1 MATPETRQ
9 RVESAKAPPLNN
21 NVAVVGGG
29 VAGMACALRLAQ
41 RGYKVTLSE
50 SAPMLGGNARPEKQ
64 PRTILRRL
72 SAPVSGMVCELLET
86 RVKMIWV

>member
-1 MATPETRQ
+1 MATTETRQ
-9 RVESAKAPPLNN
+9 GVSGEGALRND

-41 RGYKVTLSE
+41 RGYEVTLYKL
-50 SAPMLGGNARPEKQ
+50 APMSRRQRLVREKQ

-72 SAPVSGMVCELLET
+72 SAPVSGMVCKLLET
-86 RVKMIWV
+86 L